1 MLVLGG
7 MADEGY
13 RQVTPEGY
21 YIYGVCK
28 MKDSRSTWLTTFI
41 GRAEALYG
49 GTGTPARETTV
60 YQRLGRVDPNH
71 GKPTRTF

>member
-28 MKDSRSTWLTTFI
+28 MKDSRSTWRTMFI
-41 GRAEALYG
+41 GRPEALNG
-49 GTGTPARETTV
+49 RTGTPAGETTV
-60 YQRLGRVDPNH
+60 SQRRGNLNRNTDQPP
-71 GKPTRTF
+71 PTY